1 MRCPSK
7 FLWTPTTRND
17 FSSSSLFCKFPL
29 IKGYEREE
37 IHQSIQSCWCSTIMP
52 FCLYIEHYST
62 FIDKSN
68 FFFHSTF
75 HSWRIIGATLELDL
89 ERNDLR
95 NCQYLLIIDKHWRR
109 CWTSTQVVH
118 TRKWMVIFNFRRL
131 FLYSCTLSKRS
142 NHNLSGITLDY
153 RKKITRAL
161 MICFVQLWT
170 QSCMK
175 SRILSQ
181 ENFFFDFLLFR

>member
-95 NCQYLLIIDKHWRR
+95 NCQYLLIIDKHWRHGGLLDKYSG
-109 CWTSTQVVH
+109 STH
-118 TRKWMVIFNFRRL
+118 TEMNGHLQFSTTISV
-131 FLYSCTLSKRS
+131 FLHTFK
-142 NHNLSGITLDY
+142 T
-153 RKKITRAL
+153 
-161 MICFVQLWT
+161 F
-170 QSCMK
+170 K
-175 SRILSQ
+175 S
-181 ENFFFDFLLFR
+181 